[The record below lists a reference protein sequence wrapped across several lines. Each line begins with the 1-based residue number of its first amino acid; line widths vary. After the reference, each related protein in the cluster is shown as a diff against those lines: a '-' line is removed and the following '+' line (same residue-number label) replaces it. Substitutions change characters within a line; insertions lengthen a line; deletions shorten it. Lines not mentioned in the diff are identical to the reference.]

1 MSAVVLSDE
10 ENDSNSDSSVEEIGE
25 AIERLHRK
33 GASFHLTR
41 LLTHIAPGDIAQVL
55 NGFHEQDASA
65 IYALVTPPD
74 RACLVFKALND
85 DHKRYILSSG
95 TVEHALGTL
104 GALSPE
110 MRISCINALN
120 AMRAKRILRKMSR
133 EDPEGT
139 FDLLNYL
146 PGSAGRLMS
155 PHVFHQ
161 LDSTTAAATIQAL
174 QDLSEHK
181 MVFYVYVV
189 DGQKRLIGT
198 LSMRQLI
205 MAAPEK
211 TLREIM
217 NPKVIKATT
226 RTPQLEVARQA
237 TTYRLLAVPVV
248 DDKGILVGRIT
259 IDDLIQVINEENS
272 NTMLKMAGS
281 SASKGSLLT
290 QSPFFIF
297 GARVPWLI
305 TAFLGYLAISMIL
318 GEFEETL
325 SAVVQ
330 LAFFFPIVIGMSGN
344 SGTQTSTIVIRGM
357 ALGQIRNNHFF
368 KLLWKELGAN
378 IVQGVVYGSLLAVA
392 AYVIFQNLKL
402 SLTVGPAMMCNMIAS
417 SVIAMS
423 LPFFFKKMGADPA
436 IAAGPLAL
444 TIIDLVGSTNYLL
457 IAHFVFNLSNPA

>member
-1 MSAVVLSDE
+1 MSSVVLSDE
-10 ENDSNSDSSVEEIGE
+10 ENNPHSNSSVEEIGE

-55 NGFHEQDASA
+55 NGLHEQDASA
-65 IYALVTPPD
+65 IYALITPPD
-74 RACLVFKALND
+74 RACLVFKALNEE
-85 DHKRYILSSG
+85 HKRYILSSG
-95 TVEHALGTL
+95 TIEHALGTL

-110 MRISCINALN
+110 MRINCINALN

-133 EDPEGT
+133 EDPDGT

-217 NPKVIKATT
+217 NPKVLKATT

-248 DDKGILVGRIT
+248 DEKGILVGRIT
-259 IDDLIQVINEENS
+259 IDDLIQVIHEENS

-330 LAFFFPIVIGMSGN
+330 LSFFFPIVIGMSGN

-357 ALGQIRNNHFF
+357 ALGQIRNSHFF